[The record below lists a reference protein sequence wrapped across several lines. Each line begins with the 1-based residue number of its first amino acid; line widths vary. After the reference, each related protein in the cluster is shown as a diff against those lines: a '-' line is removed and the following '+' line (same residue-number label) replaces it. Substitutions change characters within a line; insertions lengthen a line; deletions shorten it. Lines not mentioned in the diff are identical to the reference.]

1 MITFKPATLFSLLAG
16 VVLTLGALTVAANH
30 DSDESIVERI
40 SPVGSLCI
48 EGETCKAPVAKAV
61 AAPTGPRSG
70 EDVYASGCA
79 ACHNSGAA
87 GAPKLG
93 DVAAWTPRLDK
104 GLETLFSNAFNGFN
118 AMPAK
123 GMCMDCSE
131 DEIKAAVTHLVDS
144 SK

>member
-1 MITFKPATLFSLLAG
+1 MITFKPAALFSLLAG

-40 SPVGSLCI
+40 SPAGSLCI
-48 EGETCKAPVAKAV
+48 EGETCKAPVTKAV

-79 ACHNSGAA
+79 ACHDSGAA

-93 DVAAWTPRLDK
+93 DVAAWSPRMDK
-104 GLETLFSNAFNGFN
+104 GIEKLFSNAWYGYKS
-118 AMPAK
+118 MPAK
-123 GMCMDCSE
+123 GMCKKCSE